1 MIVHKHN
8 KTVQLSILAVGVLLI
23 AMIFLFI
30 GAHSAA
36 AQGDLWVA
44 SYWNNTQL
52 SGPPALVQFEPA
64 IDYNWKGLPPAP
76 SVQAEDFSARWTR
89 TLGFSAGT
97 YQFKA
102 TMDDGM
108 RVWVDEKLIIDDWKE
123 GRARTNVADVPLSS
137 GSHTIR
143 VEFFQLGGDAVAGFT
158 WLLIEGNGAPPPSP
172 MPPPG
177 GQPMPPPGG
186 NPGMPMPPSGDVI
199 YPVGEVKSPYLNLRQ
214 SPSSSSPVIAVL
226 QQNTK
231 LYIMAR
237 SSGSTWYLV
246 KTQNGPTGWV
256 KRYYVHTDF
265 PYTSL
270 PIAGTQPMPTP
281 QPPPMTPNYP
291 AGIVSAGALNLR
303 SGPSINNNTIAVVI
317 GGTTVALLGRN
328 DNGSWLKIKTP
339 TGTVGWVN
347 AGYIRTDYHVQN
359 LPAG

>member
-1 MIVHKHN
+1 MILQKNN
-8 KTVQLSILAVGVLLI
+8 KTAQMIILAVGVLLI
-23 AMIFLFI
+23 AIIFLAA
-30 GAHSAA
+30 GAQSAA
-36 AQGDLWVA
+36 ADESVWTA

-52 SGPPALVQFEPA
+52 SGPPVLVQFEQA

-76 SVQAEDFSARWTR
+76 SVQAEDFSARWVR

-108 RVWVDEKLIIDDWKE
+108 RVWVDGKLIIDDWNE
-123 GRARTNVADVPLSS
+123 GRSRTNVADVPLSN

-143 VEFFQLGGDAVAGFT
+143 VDYFQLGGNAVAGFT
-158 WLLIEGNGAPPPSP
+158 WVLIDGGGAPPPSP

-177 GQPMPPPGG
+177 GNPGMPPPGG
-186 NPGMPMPPSGDVI
+186 GMPMPPSGNVI

-226 QQNTK
+226 QQNTEVF
-231 LYIMAR
+231 IMAR

-256 KRYYVHTDF
+256 KRYFIYTDF

-270 PIAGTQPMPTP
+270 PIAGAQPMPTP
-281 QPPPMTPNYP
+281 QPPAMPPSFPSGMVN
-291 AGIVSAGALNLR
+291 AGALNLR
-303 SGPSINNNTIAVVI
+303 SGPGINNNTIAVVT

-328 DNGSWLKIKTP
+328 NNGSWLKIKTP

-347 AGYIRTDYHVQN
+347 AGYISTDYHIQN